1 MARHKSFAGGT
12 EISEFEPLNFSLN
25 GEDFNC
31 HPAIP
36 GAVLLEFVKDADSGT
51 GDSAKALYN
60 FLSSAMPDEE
70 YEKLQKTLRNPEV
83 IIEIETIGEI
93 VSWLVE
99 EYASRPTQ
107 RPENSS
113 NGEQNSGPTSTDEH
127 STQDSD

>member
-12 EISEFEPLNFSLN
+12 KISEFEPLNFSLN
-25 GEDFNC
+25 DEEFNC

-36 GAVLLEFVKDADSGT
+36 GAVLLEFVRDADSGT

-70 YEKLQKTLRNPEV
+70 YERLQKQLKNPE
-83 IIEIETIGEI
+83 IIIDIDVIGEI
-93 VSWLVE
+93 VAWLVE
-99 EYASRPTQ
+99 EYSSRPTQ

-113 NGEQNSGPTSTDEH
+113 NGDSNSGLSSTDEH
-127 STQDSD
+127 SSQE

>member
-12 EISEFEPLNFSLN
+12 KISEFEPLNFSLN
-25 GEDFNC
+25 DEKFNC

-36 GAVLLEFVKDADSGT
+36 GAVLLEFVRDADSGT

-70 YEKLQKTLRNPEV
+70 YERLQKQLKNPEV
-83 IIEIETIGEI
+83 IIEIDTIGEI
-93 VSWLVE
+93 VAWLVE
-99 EYASRPTQ
+99 EYSSRPTL

-113 NGEQNSGPTSTDEH
+113 NGDLNSGLSSTDEH
-127 STQDSD
+127 SSQD

>member
-12 EISEFEPLNFSLN
+12 KISEFEPLNFSLN
-25 GEDFNC
+25 SEEFSC

-36 GAVLLEFVKDADSGT
+36 GAVLLEFVRDADSGT

-60 FLSSAMPDEE
+60 FLASAMPEDE
-70 YEKLQKTLRNPEV
+70 YARLQKTLRNPEV

-113 NGEQNSGPTSTDEH
+113 NGESNSGLTSTDEH